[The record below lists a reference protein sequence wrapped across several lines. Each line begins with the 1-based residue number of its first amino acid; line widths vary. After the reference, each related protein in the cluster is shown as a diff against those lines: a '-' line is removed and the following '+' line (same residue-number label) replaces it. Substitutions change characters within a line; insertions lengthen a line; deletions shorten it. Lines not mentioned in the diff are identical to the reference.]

1 MVLTC
6 QNDFWLLSG
15 SNRHK
20 EMILHLVLL
29 NHSFSVEIINQ
40 YIGQSINK
48 LSKTNVYNAIKQRLG
63 IM

>member
-6 QNDFWLLSG
+6 QADFWLLSG

-20 EMILHLVLL
+20 EMIPHLVLL
-29 NHSFSVEIINQ
+29 NHLFSVEIINQ

-48 LSKTNVYNAIKQRLG
+48 LLKKPTTIIQRFG